1 MKELK
6 DLQVGDEVL
15 VIGRSCRRVS
25 KIDKVTNQWCI
36 IYECITVLKFK
47 VKYMRRKLE
56 MIWRILCDKQVVVIT
71 EDHGR
76 MYYNWDARSL
86 EDVCQMC
93 SKVHDMALVMD
104 NKK

>member
-1 MKELK
+1 MRQKLK
-6 DLQVGDEVL
+6 
-15 VIGRSCRRVS
+15 
-25 KIDKVTNQWCI
+25 
-36 IYECITVLKFK
+36 
-47 VKYMRRKLE
+47 

-76 MYYNWDARSL
+76 MYYNWDTRSL

-93 SKVHDMALVMD
+93 HKVCEMALMMV